1 MTEGSES
8 KIIEIVYATY
18 EEVWNNSGQRGAA
31 PLGSPVP
38 LGQYLLKGQEINKI
52 CRGSMK

>member
-8 KIIEIVYATY
+8 KIIEIVYAAY
-18 EEVWNNSGQRGAA
+18 EEVWNNSGQRGTA

-38 LGQYLLKGQEINKI
+38 LGQYLLNPVRPDIK
-52 CRGSMK
+52 S